1 MDRFLRLQSDKH
13 IINQYISD
21 QINEA
26 ISDEQKSELTNTVI
40 LQPFFSILTYYMY
53 QEMCHK
59 HKKTDLISKK
69 SLPHKSYC
77 NRPFSLY

>member
-1 MDRFLRLQSDKH
+1 MNK
-13 IINQYISD
+13 
-21 QINEA
+21 
-26 ISDEQKSELTNTVI
+26 KVELTNTVI
-40 LQPFFSILTYYMY
+40 LQPFFSISTYYMY